1 MNKKLKVFTK
11 SGKPKPIPPLCKAT
25 LEQHVPASL
34 LVPIFNYLMKL
45 SMNEEL
51 YNTCLNQ

>member
-11 SGKPKPIPPLCKAT
+11 SAKPKAIPPLCKAT
-25 LEQHVPASL
+25 LELHVPGSL

-45 SMNEEL
+45 SINE
-51 YNTCLNQ
+51 